1 MSIKISNLEVIE
13 RIVKKRVDDMG
24 SRFEGAV
31 DTQRKAIETRTN
43 SGIDVNGQ
51 QFAPYSKKHKWNWR
65 DERRVNGYQTA
76 YVDLK
81 FSGDMFKAFKTI
93 VKKDGFKF
101 LATIFFDDR
110 KQAQKAK
117 GHHTGQLGNVKFQP
131 RKFFGLSQSQREAI
145 VSKIR
150 NAR

>member
-1 MSIKISNLEVIE
+1 MSIKISNLGIIE

-24 SRFEGAV
+24 SRFEDAV

-51 QFAPYSKKHKWNWR
+51 QFAGYSDRKKWNWR
-65 DERRVNGYQTA
+65 DTRRINEKQTA

-101 LATIFFDDR
+101 LATIFFDDI

-117 GHHTGQLGNVKFQP
+117 GHHTGQLGKTTFKP